1 MVRSDHA
8 TEILANSRAAH
19 GRVGGASGVATRL
32 NTSSPKI
39 GLAAS
44 VGGGVLVTVAVI
56 GVAATIWHLRPA
68 NEADVA
74 TQLAGERWYA
84 VTFRHTPIGHYRSE
98 AGRTDDGDFEF
109 RSTLHFKL
117 ADDGH
122 SRIQDRLVFDRR
134 SPHRLLRAEHASSK
148 GARPETRVVIADS
161 KARIVESG
169 SSRSIDADSDLELGD
184 YLAVER
190 WLATE
195 APEPGEVHTARSVDF
210 ENLSITTDRWRIL
223 ASHAGEFEVAKE
235 ARDAVAASDTTRIRM
250 GDDLAPLRMDS
261 GDLISLH
268 RVKDEATAR
277 LWEQTPPLFASAR
290 HRVGVDRPI
299 ANHES
304 LKRLVV
310 APHGK
315 DGHAVD
321 WPGATAAGTISVEAD
336 PRTPATAAEL
346 DAAGAATVNY
356 PADAPEVL
364 DLADRA
370 AGGIEDP
377 REKANALT
385 FFIHDHLRY
394 RDTAGGRTVFDT
406 LRDRSGDCTEFADL
420 YTTMARAAG
429 LPARTVVGLA
439 YLSESQA
446 FALHAWN
453 EVAIEGIW
461 RGVDP
466 TWGETRIGAT
476 HFPLPSDGALTAI
489 AQLPNL
495 RFRVVETEY

>member
-1 MVRSDHA
+1 MQRTSPTGSPRPGKAVRRSA
-8 TEILANSRAAH
+8 FAR
-19 GRVGGASGVATRL
+19 RKV
-32 NTSSPKI
+32 

-44 VGGGVLVTVAVI
+44 IVGGAVVTLLLTVI
-56 GVAATIWHLRPA
+56 AATTWHFRPGTID
-68 NEADVA
+68 ADVA
-74 TQLAGERWYA
+74 TRLAGERWYA
-84 VTFRHTPIGHYRSE
+84 VTFRHTPIGHYQSE

-109 RSTLHFKL
+109 RGTLHFKL
-117 ADDGH
+117 AGDVD
-122 SRIQDRLVFDRR
+122 SRIEDRLVFARR
-134 SPHRLLRAEHASSK
+134 SPHQLLRAEHASSE
-148 GARPETRVVIADS
+148 GDLNETRVVIADN

-169 SSRSIDADSDLELGD
+169 SSRTLDADSDLELGD

-195 APEPGEVHTARSVDF
+195 APEPGDVHAARSVDF
-210 ENLSITTDRWRIL
+210 DSLSIATDRWRVL

-235 ARDAVAASDTTRIRM
+235 ARAAAAAPEPTRIRM
-250 GDDLAPLRMDS
+250 GHDLAPLTMES

-277 LWEQTPPLFASAR
+277 IWEQTPPLFASAR
-290 HRVGVDRPI
+290 HRVEVDRPI
-299 ANHES
+299 GNPQR

-310 APHGK
+310 ALDAK
-315 DGHAVD
+315 DGHAID
-321 WPGATAAGTISVEAD
+321 WPGATSAGTLSTDAD
-336 PRTPATAAEL
+336 PRRPANDAEL
-346 DAAGAATVNY
+346 AAASAATVNY
-356 PADAPEVL
+356 PANAPEVQA
-364 DLADRA
+364 LASRA
-370 AGGIEDP
+370 AGELEDA

-385 FFIHDHLRY
+385 LFVHHHLHY

-420 YTTMARAAG
+420 YTTLARATG
-429 LPARTVVGLA
+429 LPARTVIGLA

-453 EVAIEGIW
+453 EIAIDGAW

-476 HFPLPSDGALTAI
+476 HLPLPSAAALTAI
-489 AQLPNL
+489 AQLPQL